1 MCTHMGS
8 MNISIRD
15 EVYRELKRRRAEGE
29 SFSDVIERL
38 MQRPA
43 KLTDF
48 IGAWADMDDEERRE
62 MEAHR
67 KRSRE
72 LDEQRARGIRPR
84 LERLDR

>member
-1 MCTHMGS
+1 MGS

-38 MQRPA
+38 LRPV
-43 KLTDF
+43 KLSDF
-48 IGAWADMDDEERRE
+48 AGAWAGIDGDERRE

-67 KRSRE
+67 KRRRD
-72 LDEQRARGIRPR
+72 LDAQRAKR
-84 LERLDR
+84 LRSRLGE

>member
-1 MCTHMGS
+1 MSTHMGS

-38 MQRPA
+38 MARPA
-43 KLTDF
+43 KLSDYF
-48 IGAWADMDDEERRE
+48 GAWADMSDEERRE
-62 MEAHR
+62 MEAYR

-72 LDEQRARGIRPR
+72 IDAQH
-84 LERLDR
+84 ERSMRRKLDRLR